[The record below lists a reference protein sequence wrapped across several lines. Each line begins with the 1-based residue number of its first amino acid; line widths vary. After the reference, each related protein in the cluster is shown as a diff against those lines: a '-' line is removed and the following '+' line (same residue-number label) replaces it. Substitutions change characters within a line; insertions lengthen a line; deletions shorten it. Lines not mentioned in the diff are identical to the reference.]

1 MGFTRGE
8 LVVGVPLTEGRAAF
22 IRAGLEFYGVTK
34 EGSKQFVE
42 VKPMTEIKD
51 RKILL
56 DLVNRVFV
64 DGSVGG
70 RHTFRGKGR

>member
-64 DGSVGG
+64 AGSIGG
-70 RHTFRGKGR
+70 GPGFRGKGR